1 MGEQPVEGAAGSVDA
16 RGPEGRECMP
26 WWEVARRCAARAAVS
41 RVLAARRR
49 VPGGLRAPHEPVR
62 QAAPVCHAPSSLRP
76 AQLASVSRTGDTVH
90 NNKKKS
96 IL

>member
-41 RVLAARRR
+41 RVLAARRP

-76 AQLASVSRTGDTVH
+76 AQLASVSRKGDAVQ
-90 NNKKKS
+90 KK
-96 IL
+96 